1 MKLVPQLILVLLI
14 LAATAAGIV
23 WLVRSSPDRGI
34 EIVLPDP
41 TAAPVV
47 VLKAYISGTVH
58 NPRVY
63 DMTEGDRLAEL
74 VEAAGAATDDA
85 DLSAVNLFA
94 RIEDEGHWH
103 IPRLDETAAVAT
115 VPTVST
121 RMDVNTAGVAQ
132 RVALPHIGAIIAQ
145 RIIDYREANRPFS
158 NVEDL
163 LAVQGHRP
171 RHTDGHP

>member
-47 VLKAYISGTVH
+47 VLKAYISETVH
-58 NPRVY
+58 NPGVY

-85 DLSAVNLFA
+85 DRSAINLFA

-103 IPRLDETAAVAT
+103 ISRLDETAACGYRSDGLHTYGRQHRRRSPA
-115 VPTVST
+115 
-121 RMDVNTAGVAQ
+121 R
-132 RVALPHIGAIIAQ
+132 RVAP
-145 RIIDYREANRPFS
+145 YRRDNSP
-158 NVEDL
+158 ED
-163 LAVQGHRP
+163 H
-171 RHTDGHP
+171 